1 MKTAVITDS
10 GCNLTNEY
18 ISKTE
23 NLFVVPL
30 GITIDDKHYRD
41 QVDISSSE
49 VYEQIDKSHIKSSL
63 PSIGDITKQIE
74 EVVAK
79 GYDSIFFITISSG
92 LSGTYNAVRLAVED
106 MDYDITLY
114 DTKTLSMAQGLLVQ
128 EAVKQIAD
136 GKTPKEAIEVLEDIR
151 YKKLLAVY
159 TIDTLKYLRAGG
171 RIGKVEGTIGD
182 ILKIKPIITVNDD
195 GVYET
200 IEKARGNRRALSKT
214 IDVLTKRYE
223 NKEMKIVV
231 HYGNEYDKAVMLLE
245 RLKERLNVV
254 ESSIVEL
261 TPVLGIHTGPG
272 LIAVIAQEL

>member
-1 MKTAVITDS
+1 MKTAIITDS

-114 DTKTLSMAQGLLVQ
+114 DTKTLSMAQGLLVE
-128 EAVKQIAD
+128 EAVKLIDD
-136 GKTPKEAIEVLEDIR
+136 GKTPKEAIEVLEEIR

-182 ILKIKPIITVNDD
+182 ILKIKPIITVNDE

-200 IEKARGNRRALSKT
+200 IKKARGNRRALSKT
-214 IDVLTKRYE
+214 IDVLTSRYE

-245 RLKERLNVV
+245 RLNERLNVV
-254 ESSIVEL
+254 ESRIVEL

-272 LIAVIAQEL
+272 LIAVIAQEV

>member
-1 MKTAVITDS
+1 MKTAIITDS

-114 DTKTLSMAQGLLVQ
+114 DTKTLSMAQGLLVE
-128 EAVKQIAD
+128 EAVKLIDD
-136 GKTPKEAIEVLEDIR
+136 GKTPKEAIEVLEEIR

-182 ILKIKPIITVNDD
+182 ILKIKPIITVNDE

-214 IDVLTKRYE
+214 IDVLTSRYE

-245 RLKERLNVV
+245 RLNERLNVV
-254 ESSIVEL
+254 ESRIVEL

-272 LIAVIAQEL
+272 LIAVIAQEV